1 MSRAH
6 ESEAETPRLQA
17 MEARQVLESV
27 TDEDVLA
34 LFQQLWRPKTVSKL
48 VEECEIPKST
58 AYRKMD
64 ELESSGL
71 IVPVGQTEY
80 TTSPAVKYRRTVDE
94 IRIRIH
100 DSVTVEYLTHE
111 ARID

>member
-1 MSRAH
+1 MSRASQ
-6 ESEAETPRLQA
+6 SEGETPRPRA
-17 MEARQVLESV
+17 MEARVVLESI

-34 LFQQLWRPKTVSKL
+34 LFQQLWRPKTVSEL
-48 VEECEIPKST
+48 VEECGIPKST
-58 AYRKMD
+58 AYRKVG

-71 IVPVGQTEY
+71 IMPVGETAH
-80 TTSPAVKYRRTVDE
+80 TASSAVKYRRTVDE

-100 DSVTVEYLTHE
+100 DSVTVEYLIHE

>member
-1 MSRAH
+1 MSRASQ
-6 ESEAETPRLQA
+6 SEGEAPTSGA
-17 MEARQVLESV
+17 METRRVLESV

-48 VEECEIPKST
+48 VEECGIPKST

-71 IVPVGQTEY
+71 IAPVGETGRAA
-80 TTSPAVKYRRTVDE
+80 SPATKYRRTVDE

-100 DSVTVEYLTHE
+100 DSVTVEYLTHQTH
-111 ARID
+111 ID